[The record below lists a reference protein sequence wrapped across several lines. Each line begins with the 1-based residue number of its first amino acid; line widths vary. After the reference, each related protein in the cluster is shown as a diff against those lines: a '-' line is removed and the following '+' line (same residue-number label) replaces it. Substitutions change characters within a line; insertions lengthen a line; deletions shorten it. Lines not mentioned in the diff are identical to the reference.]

1 MENKSLSGLNR
12 IGAAELFLVLVI
24 VFLLTGCV
32 QPAFSKNST
41 DETESFS
48 IVNWNVQ
55 TFFDAQKDG
64 CEYQEFL
71 KTADWNKDKYVL
83 RLQRLCNT
91 ISQLDAD
98 IYVLEELENE
108 GIIYD
113 ISNQL
118 SENGHNWNQKK
129 FWNYSFFAKP
139 ANSAIGI
146 GILSRYPLTDA
157 KTHDMNI
164 QILSQ
169 KQPSTRYLLEV
180 TASVNNQHIKILANH
195 WKSKSGGEE
204 KSEIWRDWQES
215 ILGQRLKEL
224 YLNENSDSVLICGDF
239 NRDASD
245 FICNTR
251 NTNSF
256 IEYEKNTILR
266 YADFGF
272 SDYISINNPWF
283 SDNGYYKTEI
293 GSYFF
298 NDSWER
304 IDNIFTFGNLRI
316 SEFGPVIS
324 GPWASV
330 KGYPIS
336 YWISSGDGYSDHL
349 PIFAKVIIPRN

>member
-1 MENKSLSGLNR
+1 MKNKSLFDR
-12 IGAAELFLVLVI
+12 KVTWAAVLFLVIINVM
-24 VFLLTGCV
+24 VMNSCV
-32 QPAFSKNST
+32 QPAFSKSSSS
-41 DETESFS
+41 EIEAFS

-64 CEYQEFL
+64 YEYQEFL
-71 KTADWNKDKYVL
+71 KTSDWNKDKYVL
-83 RLQRLCNT
+83 RLQRLCNA

-98 IYVLEELENE
+98 IYILEELENE

-118 SENGHNWNQKK
+118 SENGHNWNQKR

-139 ANSAIGI
+139 QDSAIGI
-146 GILSRYPLTDA
+146 GILSRYPLHDA

-169 KQPSTRYLLEV
+169 KQPSTRYMLEV
-180 TASVNNQHIKILANH
+180 TASVNNQPIKILANH

-215 ILGQRLKEL
+215 LLGQRLKEL
-224 YLNENSDSVLICGDF
+224 YLDENCNSVIICGDF

-245 FICNTR
+245 FICNTK
-251 NTNSF
+251 NTIGY
-256 IEYEKNTILR
+256 IEDERNTILR
-266 YADFGF
+266 YADFGY

-283 SDNGYYKTEI
+283 SENGYYKTEV

-298 NDSWER
+298 NDLWER
-304 IDNIFTFGNLRI
+304 IDNIFAFGNLKI
-316 SEFGPVIS
+316 SEFGPSTS

-330 KGYPIS
+330 KGYPVS

-349 PIFAKVIIPRN
+349 PIYAKVIIPKN